1 MSMYNLIEYSS
12 KLSDMADNLWFC
24 SKDEA
29 ANFNAHVVKNYN
41 FKSFKYKTKL
51 FGKTTEDKAKC
62 ILRNVKHLT
71 NFLRSLKMPRINQ
84 KFELKLKWKKHCV
97 VASNGTKST
106 DANCSN
112 IIYTIKDTKLY
123 DLIVTLSAKD
133 NQKLSKPLRKGFE
146 KSVF

>member
-1 MSMYNLIEYSS
+1 
-12 KLSDMADNLWFC
+12 
-24 SKDEA
+24 
-29 ANFNAHVVKNYN
+29 
-41 FKSFKYKTKL
+41 
-51 FGKTTEDKAKC
+51 
-62 ILRNVKHLT
+62 
-71 NFLRSLKMPRINQ
+71 MPRINQ